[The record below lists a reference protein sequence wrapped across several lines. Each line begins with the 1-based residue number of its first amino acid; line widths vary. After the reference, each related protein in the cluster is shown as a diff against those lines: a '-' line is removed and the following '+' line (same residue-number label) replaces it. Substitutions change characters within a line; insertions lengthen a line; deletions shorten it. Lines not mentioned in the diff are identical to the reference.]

1 MERLSDN
8 TLEILKPIAAKPD
21 YDRSGLGIG
30 IVHMGPGAF
39 HRGHQAIY
47 TEDAIKKS
55 GGDWGI
61 CAVSLNSDTVAK
73 ALTPQ
78 DGLYTLAIKD
88 KAPSY
93 RVVGVIKEALCARL
107 EPQKVMARLTDKATK
122 IVTLTITEK
131 GYSLNAQGR
140 LDTSNS
146 RIAADLK
153 TPSEPVWTMH
163 RPFSARRLSSG

>member
-88 KAPSY
+88 KTPSY
-93 RVVGVIKEALCARL
+93 RIVRAALIRL
-107 EPQKVMARLTDKATK
+107 IPALRQ
-122 IVTLTITEK
+122 I
-131 GYSLNAQGR
+131 
-140 LDTSNS
+140 
-146 RIAADLK
+146 
-153 TPSEPVWTMH
+153 
-163 RPFSARRLSSG
+163 